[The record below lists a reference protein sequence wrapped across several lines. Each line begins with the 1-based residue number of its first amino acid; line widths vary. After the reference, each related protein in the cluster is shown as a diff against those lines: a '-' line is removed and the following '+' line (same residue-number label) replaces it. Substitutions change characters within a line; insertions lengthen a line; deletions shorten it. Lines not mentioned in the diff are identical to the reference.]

1 MMEVEFKAVEQKVV
15 KGPISNSKSG
25 PCLHRCFL
33 VSQCIVLVFQY
44 PKPGAYTNTELYFK
58 VSTAFGIESGFQ
70 VDVRL
75 IVTNKGN
82 VGGQKRN
89 MGFPDFGLYALV
101 HRQFKEYLSGKTFV
115 SSQTSKVLQKLG

>member
-75 IVTNKGN
+75 IVTNKEIW
-82 VGGQKRN
+82 V
-89 MGFPDFGLYALV
+89 FSDFGLHVHALV
-101 HRQFKEYLSGKTFV
+101 HMQFKEYVSGKTFY